1 MMDSIKDYLEGAFIP
16 LEHGTKKDAIIYA
29 LLMVGNI
36 LSAILVL
43 IAFYISFKHNLDFIT
58 AFVMIVYVVITHEYI
73 KGLRLSMRLTDRIS
87 GMMD

>member
-1 MMDSIKDYLEGAFIP
+1 MMDSIKEYLEGAFIP
-16 LEHGTKKDAIIYA
+16 LEYGTKKDAIIYA

-58 AFVMIVYVVITHEYI
+58 AFVMIVYVVMTHEYI
-73 KGLRLSMRLTDRIS
+73 KGIRLSMRLVDRIRD
-87 GMMD
+87 MM

>member
-58 AFVMIVYVVITHEYI
+58 AFVMIVYVVMTHEYI
-73 KGLRLSMRLTDRIS
+73 KGLRLSMRLTDRIR

>member
-16 LEHGTKKDAIIYA
+16 LEYGTKKDAIIYA

-58 AFVMIVYVVITHEYI
+58 AFVIIVYVVMTHYYI
-73 KGLRLSMRLTDRIS
+73 KLLRLSMRLTDSIR

>member
-1 MMDSIKDYLEGAFIP
+1 MDNIKDYLEGAFMP

-43 IAFYISFKHNLDFIT
+43 VAFYVSFRHNLDFIT
-58 AFVMIVYVVITHEYI
+58 AFVMIVYVVMTHDYI
-73 KGLRLSMRLTDRIS
+73 KGLRLSMRLIDRIR